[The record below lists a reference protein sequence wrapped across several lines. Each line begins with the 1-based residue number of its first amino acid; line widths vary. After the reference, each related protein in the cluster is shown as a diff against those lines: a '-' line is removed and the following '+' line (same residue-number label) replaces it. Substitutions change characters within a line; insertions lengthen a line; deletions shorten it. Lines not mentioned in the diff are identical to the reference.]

1 MDPTLPTVFARLAR
15 LPSSLPAE
23 GAVRIEL
30 EDGYP
35 VFRASSYVQ
44 KRIGEL
50 IDRQREGVLTEAE
63 IEELDLYEALDD
75 HFSLI
80 NRLARNQREG

>member
-1 MDPTLPTVFARLAR
+1 MDPTLPPAFARLAR

-30 EDGYP
+30 EDGFP

-44 KRIGEL
+44 ARVEAL
-50 IDRQREGVLTEAE
+50 IDRQREGVLTETEA
-63 IEELDLYEALDD
+63 EELDLYEALDD